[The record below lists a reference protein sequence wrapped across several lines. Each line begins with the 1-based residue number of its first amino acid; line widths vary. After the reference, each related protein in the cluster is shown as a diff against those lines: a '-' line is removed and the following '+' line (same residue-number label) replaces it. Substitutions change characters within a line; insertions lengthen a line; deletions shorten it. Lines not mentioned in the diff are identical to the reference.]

1 MSRFHVL
8 ITALFLF
15 VANSLS
21 AQLQKSNLQ
30 FSSLPTR
37 WDESLPLGNGML
49 GAMVWQKENQLRF
62 SLDCATLWDE
72 RPMKDLHRNEFSF
85 KWVEEQYQ
93 KNNYAA
99 VQKLFDEPYDREPAP
114 SKIPGAALQF
124 DTRNLGKVT
133 VAQLDIS
140 KALCTVMWESGTQL
154 NSFVDATGQLGWFSF
169 SNLSDTLDVALIP
182 PTYAGKV
189 SISGDVVGGD
199 DLSRLGYGQG
209 TVTRTPHEMVYKQIG
224 WGGFYYTV
232 KVKWWYA
239 NKNTLTGVWTIIA
252 KGDNTIAYQ
261 NANANSYA
269 IQLLAHSKWWQAYW
283 SKSSIQVPDS
293 LLNKQWYLEQYKF
306 GSTSRKG
313 APPISLQAI
322 WTADNGRLPPW
333 KGDFHHDLN
342 TQMSYWPGYT
352 ANHLEES
359 SVFTDYLDAH
369 KNNYK
374 RYTDLYFNTKGLNVP
389 GVTTLDGT
397 EMGGWIQ
404 YALSPTISAWLSQ
417 HFYWQWKYSMDN
429 HFLNTKAYPWFT
441 AVATY
446 LESITRLDA
455 AGNRTLPLSS
465 SPEIHDNS
473 KDAWFT
479 TNTNYDLSLMKYVF
493 EKATEMA
500 TVLGKEQEALHY
512 KKIREQF
519 EPFIVSTKSELMF
532 AKDHAYTSSH
542 RHFSHTMAIFP
553 LGLYQWKNKADK
565 PVMKATI
572 DLLDK
577 VGPSNWCGYSYAWLG
592 NLKARIADGEG
603 AQKALQIFAKAFCAG
618 NSFHLN
624 GDQTKEGYSSFTYR
638 PFTLEG
644 NFAFASGV
652 QEMLVQSY
660 QGFVEIFPAIPVAWS
675 SVSFNQLRTEGA
687 FLVSAKKQDGSVKTV
702 TITSEKDGTLIFKNP
717 FGATD
722 KYKVSLMGAVQK
734 NSDQKDMLWFDCKKG
749 ATITMRLP

>member
-1 MSRFHVL
+1 MRLYRVVCTS
-8 ITALFLF
+8 LFLF
-15 VANSLS
+15 VVTSLS
-21 AQLQKSNLQ
+21 AQLQKSNLT
-30 FSSLPTR
+30 FSSLPSR

-49 GAMVWQKENQLRF
+49 GAMVWQKNDQLRF
-62 SLDCATLWDE
+62 SLDCASLWDE

-85 KWVEEQYQ
+85 RWVEEQYQ

-99 VQKLFDEPYDREPAP
+99 VQKYFDEPYDREPAP
-114 SKIPGAALQF
+114 SKIPGAALEF
-124 DTRNLGKVT
+124 DTRKFGAVT
-133 VAQLDIS
+133 SAQLDIS
-140 KALCTVMWESGTQL
+140 KALCSVKWTSGIELQT
-154 NSFVDATGQLGWFSF
+154 FVDANQQLGWFSF
-169 SNLSDTLDVALIP
+169 SNISDSVSLQLIAP
-182 PTYAGKV
+182 AYSGKASAG
-189 SISGDVVGGD
+189 GDVVGGD
-199 DLSRLGYGQG
+199 DLSRLGYEQG
-209 TVTRTPHEMVYKQIG
+209 AVTRTPHEMVYKQKG

-232 KVKWWYA
+232 KVKWWYTG
-239 NKNTLTGVWTIIA
+239 KKTLTGVWTIIA
-252 KGDNTIAYQ
+252 KGEDSKAYSE
-261 NANANSYA
+261 ANSNSYA
-269 IQLLAHSKWWQAYW
+269 VQLNAHTSWWKAYW
-283 SKSSIQVPDS
+283 SKSSIQVPDT

-306 GSTSRKG
+306 GAASRKG
-313 APPISLQAI
+313 GPPISLQAI

-352 ANHLEES
+352 ANHLVES

-369 KNNYK
+369 KSNYQ
-374 RYTDLYFNTKGLNVP
+374 RYTELYFKTKGLNVP
-389 GVTTLDGT
+389 GVTTLEGT

-404 YALSPTISAWLSQ
+404 YALSPTVSAWLSQ
-417 HFYWQWKYSMDN
+417 HFYWQWKYSMDA
-429 HFLNTKAYPWFT
+429 HFLKTKAYPWFA

-446 LESITRLDA
+446 LESITRVNA
-455 AGNRTLPLSS
+455 SGKRVLPLSS

-473 KDAWFT
+473 KEAWFT

-493 EKATEMA
+493 EKAAEMA
-500 TVLGKEQEALHY
+500 TALGMYEEAAQY
-512 KKIREQF
+512 KKTLGQF
-519 EPFIVSTKSELMF
+519 EPFIVSSKNELMF

-553 LGLYQWKNKADK
+553 LGLYQWKNALDK

-660 QGFVEIFPAIPVAWS
+660 QGFVEIFPAVPNSWAT
-675 SVSFNQLRTEGA
+675 VSFDQFRTEGA
-687 FLVSAKKQDGSVKTV
+687 FLVSASKQNGQVKTV
-702 TITSEKDGTLIFKNP
+702 TIKAEKDGILLLKNP
-717 FGATD
+717 FSASE
-722 KYKVSLMGAVQK
+722 KYSVILTGAVQK
-734 NSDQKDMLWFDCKKG
+734 NPDQEGMLRFECKKG
-749 ATITMRLP
+749 ASIKLKIP

>member
-1 MSRFHVL
+1 MRLYRVVCTS
-8 ITALFLF
+8 LFLF
-15 VANSLS
+15 FVSSLS
-21 AQLQKSNLQ
+21 AQLQKSNLE

-49 GAMVWQKENQLRF
+49 GAMVWQKNDQLRF
-62 SLDCATLWDE
+62 SLDCASLWDE
-72 RPMKDLHRNEFSF
+72 RPMKDLHRKEFSF
-85 KWVEEQYQ
+85 RWVEEQYQ

-99 VQKLFDEPYDREPAP
+99 VQKYFDEPYDREPAP
-114 SKIPGAALQF
+114 SKIPGAALEF
-124 DTRNLGKVT
+124 DTRKFGAVT
-133 VAQLDIS
+133 SAQLDIS
-140 KALCTVMWESGTQL
+140 KALCSVKWTSGVELQT
-154 NSFVDATGQLGWFSF
+154 FVDANQQLGWFSF
-169 SNLSDTLDVALIP
+169 SNISDSVSLQLIA

-199 DLSRLGYGQG
+199 DLSRLGYEQG
-209 TVTRTPHEMVYKQIG
+209 AVSRTPNEMVYKQKG

-232 KVKWWYA
+232 KVKWWYTG
-239 NKNTLTGVWTIIA
+239 NKSITGVWTIIA
-252 KGDNTIAYQ
+252 KGEDSKAYRE
-261 NANANSYA
+261 ASPNSYA
-269 IQLLAHSKWWQAYW
+269 VQLNAHTSWWKAYW
-283 SKSSIQVPDS
+283 SKSSIQLPDT

-306 GSTSRKG
+306 GAASRKG
-313 APPISLQAI
+313 GPPISLQAI

-352 ANHLEES
+352 ANHLVES
-359 SVFTDYLDAH
+359 SVYTDYLDAH
-369 KNNYK
+369 KMSYK
-374 RYTDLYFNTKGLNVP
+374 RYTELYFKSKGLNVP
-389 GVTTLDGT
+389 GVTTLEGT

-404 YALSPTISAWLSQ
+404 YALSPTVSAWLSQ
-417 HFYWQWKYSMDN
+417 HFYWQWKYSMDA
-429 HFLNTKAYPWFT
+429 HFLKTKAYPWFKE
-441 AVATY
+441 VATY
-446 LESITRLDA
+446 LESITRVNA
-455 AGNRTLPLSS
+455 SGKRVLPLSS

-493 EKATEMA
+493 EKAAEMA
-500 TVLGKEQEALHY
+500 TALGMHEEAARY
-512 KKIREQF
+512 KKILGQF
-519 EPFIVSTKSELMF
+519 EPFIVSSKNELMF

-553 LGLYQWKNKADK
+553 LGLYQWKNASDK

-652 QEMLVQSY
+652 QEMLLQSY
-660 QGFVEIFPAIPVAWS
+660 QGFVEIFPAVPNSWAT
-675 SVSFNQLRTEGA
+675 VSFDQLRTEGA
-687 FLVSAKKQDGSVKTV
+687 FLVSASKQNGQVKTV
-702 TITSEKDGTLIFKNP
+702 TIKAEKDGILLLKNP
-717 FGATD
+717 FSTTD
-722 KYKVSLMGAVQK
+722 KYSVIVSGAVQK
-734 NSDQKDMLWFDCKKG
+734 NPDQEGMLRFDCIKG
-749 ATITMRLP
+749 ASIQLKTP